1 MARSPIS
8 ILVVDDFEPFRRFVR
23 STLENEIE
31 SHTLVEA
38 SDGVEAVEQAQYLQP
53 ELILLD
59 IGLPKV
65 NGLEAAR
72 RIRALAPRS
81 KILFLSQESS
91 VDVVQAAFSAGASG
105 YVVKIDAGAEL
116 PTAVKTV
123 LRGEKFVGSRFAG
136 HRFTGLSDAQ
146 SS

>member
-1 MARSPIS
+1 MATSPIS
-8 ILVVDDFEPFRRFVR
+8 ILVVDDFEPFRQFVR
-23 STLENEIE
+23 STLEKQIE
-31 SHTLVEA
+31 LHTIIEA
-38 SDGVEAVEQAQYLQP
+38 SDGEEAVEQAQYLQP
-53 ELILLD
+53 DLILLD

-81 KILFLSQESS
+81 KILFLSQELS

-105 YVVKIDAGAEL
+105 YLVKIDAGAEL

-123 LRGEKFVGSRFAG
+123 LRGEKFVGSRFTG
-136 HRFTGLSDAQ
+136 QRFTGLSDTR
-146 SS
+146 S

>member
-1 MARSPIS
+1 LATSPIS
-8 ILVVDDFEPFRRFVR
+8 ILVVDDFEPFRQFVR
-23 STLENEIE
+23 STLQNEIE
-31 SHTLVEA
+31 LHKLVEA

-53 ELILLD
+53 DLILLD

-72 RIRALAPRS
+72 RITALAPRS

-105 YVVKIDAGAEL
+105 YVVKIDAGSEL

-136 HRFTGLSDAQ
+136 HRFTGLADAR
-146 SS
+146 S